1 MGENTATDTNT
12 MSAAIR
18 TPRRVRP
25 PCWSR
30 DSTGPLITPIP
41 AGAKTTRP
49 RPARPI
55 ATGGVSRR
63 APSRARVFSVFPEL
77 ERGPLALRDDV
88 GLHRLQARVVGGE
101 RLAARGILDAPISIG
116 FRMGSFAC
124 SSSDGARPSQNWV
137 ALNIALSTVGLLRCG
152 RWAGAATP
160 SGTGLWS
167 TKPRAGSWQVAHDT
181 WSLIER
187 RLSLNSLSPSATLS
201 GVGAA
206 AGGTASS

>member
-1 MGENTATDTNT
+1 MATTSSGDF
-12 MSAAIR
+12 
-18 TPRRVRP
+18 
-25 PCWSR
+25 W
-30 DSTGPLITPIP
+30 
-41 AGAKTTRP
+41 
-49 RPARPI
+49 
-55 ATGGVSRR
+55 
-63 APSRARVFSVFPEL
+63 
-77 ERGPLALRDDV
+77 
-88 GLHRLQARVVGGE
+88 
-101 RLAARGILDAPISIG
+101 PISIG